1 MLCLPFTVICW
12 PVTFLAWQVR
22 AEPQWILQCLLSLLL
37 FHAYLFFFFVLQR
50 FSLCSWISLFYINS
64 IIKKLVWSFDFIYFL
79 FFSPNSLFFLSSQF
93 PAFHQVDLIDLFHS
107 ELWFETQAG
116 SGLIRLTPRF
126 WKIFP
131 VIINGRGRQQDW
143 TEEEAALVQT
153 ENVLSLYIH
162 ILNSSATLCKLH
174 CKHAWPLARSYLQI
188 RTDWWVH

>member
-37 FHAYLFFFFVLQR
+37 LHAYLFLLFVLQR
-50 FSLCSWISLFYINS
+50 FSLCSWISLYYINS
-64 IIKKLVWSFDFIYFL
+64 IIKKTCVIIWFHLLPLFL
-79 FFSPNSLFFLSSQF
+79 TKFSFFLSSQF

-131 VIINGRGRQQDW
+131 IIINGRGRQQDW

-153 ENVLSLYIH
+153 ENILSLYTH

-174 CKHAWPLARSYLQI
+174 CKHAWPLARSYL
-188 RTDWWVH
+188 